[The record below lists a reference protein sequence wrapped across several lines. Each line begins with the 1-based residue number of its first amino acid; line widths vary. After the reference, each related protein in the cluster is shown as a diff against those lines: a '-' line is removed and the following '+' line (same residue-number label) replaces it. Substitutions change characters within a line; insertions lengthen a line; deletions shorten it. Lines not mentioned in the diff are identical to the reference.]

1 MCFTCLLVPAQASE
15 TLYRQDSM
23 TDIDPQFVQHKPL
36 PRFYASASKSYQDE
50 VDGFDDTDPEK
61 VLNRQD
67 SERDYAHRQNHDD
80 DVTTVC
86 NEVDE
91 RNDDRFPQYNI
102 RRTAE

>member
-1 MCFTCLLVPAQASE
+1 MSDFEPNHTSKHPAG
-15 TLYRQDSM
+15 
-23 TDIDPQFVQHKPL
+23 
-36 PRFYASASKSYQDE
+36 RFYGGVSRTIQIE
-50 VDGFDDTDPEK
+50 IDGFDDTDPEQ

-86 NEVDE
+86 NEEDE
-91 RNDDRFPQYNI
+91 RNGDRFPQYTV

>member
-1 MCFTCLLVPAQASE
+1 MSDFEPNHTSKHPAG
-15 TLYRQDSM
+15 
-23 TDIDPQFVQHKPL
+23 
-36 PRFYASASKSYQDE
+36 RFYGGVSRTIQNE
-50 VDGFDDTDPEK
+50 IDGFDDTDPQQ

-91 RNDDRFPQYNI
+91 RNQDRFPQYTV

>member
-1 MCFTCLLVPAQASE
+1 MRDFEPNHTSKHPAG
-15 TLYRQDSM
+15 
-23 TDIDPQFVQHKPL
+23 
-36 PRFYASASKSYQDE
+36 RFYGGVSRTIQNE
-50 VDGFDDTDPEK
+50 IDGFDDTDPEQ

-91 RNDDRFPQYNI
+91 RNGDRFPQYTV

>member
-1 MCFTCLLVPAQASE
+1 MSDFEPNHTSKHPAG
-15 TLYRQDSM
+15 
-23 TDIDPQFVQHKPL
+23 
-36 PRFYASASKSYQDE
+36 RFYGGVSRTIQNE
-50 VDGFDDTDPEK
+50 IDGFDDTDPEQ

-67 SERDYAHRQNHDD
+67 SERDYAHRQNHDN

-91 RNDDRFPQYNI
+91 RNGDRFPQYTV

>member
-1 MCFTCLLVPAQASE
+1 MSDFEPNHASKHPAG
-15 TLYRQDSM
+15 
-23 TDIDPQFVQHKPL
+23 
-36 PRFYASASKSYQDE
+36 RFYGGVSRTIQNE
-50 VDGFDDTDPEK
+50 IDGFDDTDPEQ

-67 SERDYAHRQNHDD
+67 SERDYAHRQNHDN

-91 RNDDRFPQYNI
+91 RNGDRFPQYTV

>member
-1 MCFTCLLVPAQASE
+1 MSDFEPNYASKHPAG
-15 TLYRQDSM
+15 
-23 TDIDPQFVQHKPL
+23 
-36 PRFYASASKSYQDE
+36 RFYGGVSRTIQNE
-50 VDGFDDTDPEK
+50 IDGFDDTDPEQ

-91 RNDDRFPQYNI
+91 RDYDRFPQQYP
-102 RRTAE
+102 RRRAE